1 LLHKKAGFI
10 VAKVPNF
17 TTDMYIQNQSFKDE
31 ETLLEQLFD
40 FGLGEPTAEV
50 AAMIATINTDLL
62 NNEQFQ
68 AYRATLTDE
77 EEIMELDDDERRLQ
91 LAEKLMAIYEAFL
104 VEKNQLF
111 GIKGGNNILLYSMD
125 LY

>member
-1 LLHKKAGFI
+1 
-10 VAKVPNF
+10 
-17 TTDMYIQNQSFKDE
+17 MYIQNQSFKDE

-40 FGLGEPTAEV
+40 FELGEPTADV
-50 AAMIATINTDLL
+50 TQMIASINQELL
-62 NNEQFQ
+62 NNQEFQ
-68 AYRATLTDE
+68 AFRATVVDE
-77 EEIMELDDDERRLQ
+77 EELMELDDDERRLQ
-91 LAEKLMAIYEAFL
+91 LAEKLMVIYEAFL

>member
-1 LLHKKAGFI
+1 
-10 VAKVPNF
+10 
-17 TTDMYIQNQSFKDE
+17 MYIQNQSFKDE

-50 AAMIATINTDLL
+50 AAMMVEIDAALQH
-62 NNEQFQ
+62 NEQFQ

-111 GIKGGNNILLYSMD
+111 GIKGASNMLLYSMD